1 MSVSIFESIPDKTLF
16 MFIKFIMEEVDFY
29 TLTSSQDDSLRDGLE
44 SAESTLG
51 IRGSDSSLDCDYIY
65 NVWNMNEDLF
75 EEDKLTQPFKKP
87 TLNKVKFTWYT
98 WETQWAKL
106 TYKHEIETY
115 GSTKED
121 IHSYIDGK
129 RQEGDLSPWDGDFVD
144 TDTYDSE
151 TTDNSI
157 DDNSITI
164 L

>member
-1 MSVSIFESIPDKTLF
+1 MV
-16 MFIKFIMEEVDFY
+16 MEETDFDS
-29 TLTSSQDDSLRDGLE
+29 LESSQDSDLQDGVE
-44 SAESTLG
+44 SVESILG
-51 IRGSDSSLDCDYIY
+51 IRGNDSSLDCDYIY

-144 TDTYDSE
+144 ADTYDSE
-151 TTDNSI
+151 TTDDSI